1 MTKFTDSIV
10 KPGPAP
16 AAPGGPAR
24 PGPDVESDPFIDLE
38 DEDEIAALMQQSPGS
53 DKRDYDE

>member
-24 PGPDVESDPFIDLE
+24 PVPDVEYDPFIDLE
-38 DEDEIAALMQQSPGS
+38 DIDEIAALMSQPPGNGRE
-53 DKRDYDE
+53 DDE